1 MLLEFAKAP
10 RKTQM
15 NIIHYSVMV
24 IFNNSIGKDSVF
36 ALPKD
41 INLEVYINRY
51 TESMLTLTN

>member
-1 MLLEFAKAP
+1 MG
-10 RKTQM
+10 
-15 NIIHYSVMV
+15 

-51 TESMLTLTN
+51 TESMVTLTDW